1 MGISKYAWGKIVPF
15 PAFLGVM
22 RDLWRTL
29 RSLGVAVSGKCWSWK
44 PPSGC
49 KGADLTPLFLY
60 DLHSVVS
67 KHLTGISSSQRDR
80 KHSFCF
86 RGGNRNIE
94 ITRKKNPWLALISRA
109 PGDQPQSW
117 GVLTF
122 CMYLNFMPEGLYLG
136 KAALPTQGKIG
147 GKVSLGCCS
156 MLMYYLWCFHVA
168 KIVHKVCH

>member
-49 KGADLTPLFLY
+49 KGADLTPLFSY

-67 KHLTGISSSQRDR
+67 KHLIGISSSQRDR
-80 KHSFCF
+80 KHSLCF

-94 ITRKKNPWLALISRA
+94 ITRKKTPLIGINIQGSRWSA
-109 PGDQPQSW
+109 TILRCFGFLYISKFYARRTLSW
-117 GVLTF
+117 ESRSSCT
-122 CMYLNFMPEGLYLG
+122 G
-136 KAALPTQGKIG
+136 KN
-147 GKVSLGCCS
+147 
-156 MLMYYLWCFHVA
+156 WW
-168 KIVHKVCH
+168 